1 MTDTENSGDWPLCKR
16 TPTARRQTRPFPCGT
31 VSAEKAHM
39 RVMNLDLTDEKKR
52 RLSQLL
58 CNAIDDDR
66 YPLLP
71 RIQALKTTRS
81 RAMALASP
89 FGKVSDDVPGY

>member
-1 MTDTENSGDWPLCKR
+1 
-16 TPTARRQTRPFPCGT
+16 
-31 VSAEKAHM
+31 
-39 RVMNLDLTDEKKR
+39 MNLDLTDEKSDA
-52 RLSQLL
+52 LSQLL

-89 FGKVSDDVPGY
+89 FGKVSDGVPRLLV